1 MPVYK
6 TMKLQDPL
14 DVKIKTNVC
23 VRSLLEF
30 GFPKDLIATDLNI
43 PVDRVTEAESMFGG
57 PSAFPPPVTDSLEYF
72 RRFNDLLNNPQ
83 APIEDGQ
90 LLNSIDRS
98 RARILAEIFSR
109 WFYWPPE
116 IKKKM
121 VEHILDMTCRA
132 RNNPRGKYIIGMV
145 FYECECDHGHPDN
158 NQH

>member
-1 MPVYK
+1 MYK
-6 TMKLQDPL
+6 KMKLQDPL
-14 DVKIKTNVC
+14 DVKVKTNVC

-30 GFPKDLIATDLNI
+30 GFAKDLIAEDLHI
-43 PVDRVTEAESMFGG
+43 SVDRVTEAESMFGG

-72 RRFNDLLNNPQ
+72 RRLNDLLNNPQ
-83 APIEDGQ
+83 TPIEDVQ

-98 RARILAEIFSR
+98 RARILTEIFSR

-121 VEHILDMTCRA
+121 VEHIVDMIRGA
-132 RNNPRGKYIIGMV
+132 RNNPGGKYLVGMA
-145 FYECECDHGHPDN
+145 FYECDHRHPDS